1 MPYPSAHNYLTAHW
15 IPVGGVGEV
24 GQIGLRFDGAA
35 VSPTFD
41 LSPIA
46 GSMNTSW
53 WSNASVNLQPN
64 YNLSFLRLARIGTD
78 GLYVPGAPILD
89 YTYSPSPLSGG
100 TGGIQFPLQCATV
113 VSLETG
119 LTHGLAH
126 SGRFYEP
133 PLAGL
138 LSSSQQW
145 STTMVNAS
153 ATQTAAMLTFLN
165 GTGMGRL
172 SVFSKGNAA
181 IPGGAVHAVTALHV
195 DCRPDVQRRRAAQ
208 VTPILTADHAIT
220 A

>member
-1 MPYPSAHNYLTAHW
+1 MTYPEAHNYLTVHW

-24 GQIGLRFDGAA
+24 GQFGLRFDGAA
-35 VSPTFD
+35 VAPSFDMAPVGGALNSP
-41 LSPIA
+41 
-46 GSMNTSW
+46 W
-53 WSNASVNLQPN
+53 WASASVNLQPN

-89 YTYSPSPLSGG
+89 YTYAPSPIAGG

-126 SGRFYEP
+126 SGRIYVP

-145 STTMVNAS
+145 SSTMVNTMSTA
-153 ATQTAAMLTFLN
+153 TAAMLTALN
-165 GTGMGRL
+165 GQGMGRL
-172 SVFSKGNAA
+172 SVYSKGNAA
-181 IPGGAVHAVTALHV
+181 FPTGAVNPVTAIHV

-208 VTPILTADHAIT
+208 VTPILTADHT
-220 A
+220 VSP